1 MGFSEDMMN
10 LGEKLLSSCENRR
23 GSVRGMLQNTRR
35 TLVRFNSENRQMARN
50 LRRNLCEFKEGLED
64 NTHKMMRRFK
74 NEHRDMAKK
83 QCGNLCDFMDNLV
96 HTTGGFIKRCHKKRN
111 DMHNMFMQAHK
122 SFMSC
127 MHEIEKMKRHPF
139 NSRSTHEPRRGGKT
153 RRKRT
158 AH

>member
-23 GSVRGMLQNTRR
+23 ESVRGMLQNTQK
-35 TLVRFNSENRQMARN
+35 TLTRFNTENKQMAKNLKRN
-50 LRRNLCEFKEGLED
+50 LGEFKEGLED

-83 QCGNLCDFMDNLV
+83 QRGNLCDFVDKLV
-96 HTTGGFIKRCHKKRN
+96 HTTGGFIKKCHKKRN

-122 SFMSC
+122 SFQTC
-127 MHEIEKMKRHPF
+127 MREIEKMKKSSPHAP
-139 NSRSTHEPRRGGKT
+139 HKGKKAHK
-153 RRKRT
+153 KRT
-158 AH
+158 SH